1 MRLNMLTSGSSMK
14 LVLFL
19 GIGLISCSR
28 DHDERRDGL
37 AAHQAGREAYRAA
50 QAAKRD
56 AKEAER
62 ELRNASKEFRE
73 GWIEAKQENETRRKK

>member
-1 MRLNMLTSGSSMK
+1 MRTPSIK

-28 DHDERRDGL
+28 DHDERRDSL

-50 QAAKRD
+50 QAAKQD

>member
-1 MRLNMLTSGSSMK
+1 MLTSGSPIK
-14 LVLFL
+14 LALFL
-19 GIGLISCSR
+19 GISLISCNR
-28 DHDERRDGL
+28 DHDERRDGF

-73 GWIEAKQENETRRKK
+73 GWNEAKQENAPGRKK